1 MNKKITLVL
10 ASTAVAGGIALGAS
24 AIPAMASTTS
34 PTPSASSSTD
44 SSKPSVG
51 GGTSADRAADVESR
65 IASDLAGLVSDG
77 TLTQE
82 QADKVASTL
91 AAKMPDG
98 GRGGDHGGRGGD
110 HGGRGG
116 LGGLSTAAT
125 AIGVTEDE
133 LRTQLQAGKSVADV
147 ATANGVSEQT
157 VIDAIV
163 AEAQTHFADEVAS
176 GEHTQAEV
184 DAKLADLSARVKTMV
199 ETAGL
204 PQRGG
209 HGPDGDGGP
218 GTLTPNTTTSSSAT
232 ASSAA

>member
-24 AIPAMASTTS
+24 ALPAMAASTT
-34 PTPSASSSTD
+34 PTPSASSSSGSSSSSTTD
-44 SSKPSVG
+44 AARR
-51 GGTSADRAADVESR
+51 ADIEAR

-77 TLTQE
+77 TLTQD

-91 AAKMPDG
+91 AAKMPAG
-98 GRGGDHGGRGGD
+98 GRGGDHGGRGGF
-110 HGGRGG
+110 
-116 LGGLSTAAT
+116 GGLSTAAT

-147 ATANGVSEQT
+147 AKANGVSEQT

-163 AEAQTHFADEVAS
+163 AEAKTHLAAEVAS
-176 GEHTQAEV
+176 GEHTQAEA
-184 DAKLADLSARVKTMV
+184 DAILADLPAQVKTMV

-218 GTLTPNTTTSSSAT
+218 GTLTPNTTTSSAT